1 MTEAD
6 ALLAAAAAAPQD
18 DLPRLVLADWYE
30 EQGEFDRAAFI
41 RAQVQLGQVDSW
53 DRLAVECRHRYPEW
67 LTGQPWQSTL
77 PTLPAR
83 GLEWH
88 STHPFHRGVPGSLVV
103 RDLTAFLDHASKL
116 FDLYP
121 ISQLYLPTGTLD
133 QWRTFAR
140 GPWLNRVQSIHFYG
154 TATPIEPMAELC
166 GSPGS
171 TGIRELVFEV
181 ASRPGMPE
189 VLRRLLAA
197 PIGPQL
203 KSLGLLAIGP
213 TNGEELVDVLAQA
226 GPSIERLALSVF
238 PVTERNLSLLTDST
252 AFRNCSQFELRD
264 CHNVIGNLHLLL
276 MTMFGSQMQ
285 SLHLPGCDVNHWLHI
300 TVKYETED
308 NPFIDKDCC
317 LPETESVL
325 PLEYQRCK
333 SINLSRN
340 QLADPIF
347 FWSADCWSDLVEID
361 LRNNALTDHAVLS
374 LLHAPPPEKL
384 IALRLDGNP
393 ISGTM
398 ARRLQD
404 HFGDTVLFGKSA
416 VAAERKNS
424 YL

>member
-6 ALLAAAAAAPQD
+6 ALLAAAAAAPKD

-53 DRLAVECRHRYPEW
+53 DRFAVECRHRYPEW

-171 TGIRELVFEV
+171 TGIQEIIFEV

-213 TNGEELVDVLAQA
+213 TNGEELVEALAQA
-226 GPSIERLALSVF
+226 GPSIEQLALSVF
-238 PVTERNLSLLTDST
+238 PATERNLCLLADCTT
-252 AFRNCSQFELRD
+252 FANCTRFELRD
-264 CHNVIGNLHLLL
+264 SPIVAGNLLPLFL
-276 MTMFGSQMQ
+276 VSFIEQRIQ
-285 SLHLPGCDVNHWLHI
+285 SFHLPGCCVDDLWWASSQSGQDVILDVRVNMDPHI
-300 TVKYETED
+300 FMKNQPWGCLSLTDSLLDD
-308 NPFIDKDCC
+308 NNLAE
-317 LPETESVL
+317 LPNVWGRL
-325 PLEYQRCK
+325 K
-333 SINLSRN
+333 
-340 QLADPIF
+340 
-347 FWSADCWSDLVEID
+347 EID
-361 LRNNALTDHAVLS
+361 LRENTFSDEGAAALLQVS
-374 LLHAPPPEKL
+374 PPPDL
-384 IALRLDGNP
+384 IALRLDGNA

-398 ARRLQD
+398 AQRLQD